1 MTNTS
6 KMYRTNAKVKK
17 WLIENGYSD
26 INFFPHTRFIKDIHF
41 QGEGFDGLASKG
53 TVLVLFQCKSNCR
66 ATKKTM
72 EEYKTISNK
81 FGIHCLWF
89 NSIDRKELEVN
100 NEIQI

>member
-6 KMYRTNAKVKK
+6 KMYRTNAKVRK
-17 WLIENGYSD
+17 WLVENGYSD

>member
-17 WLIENGYSD
+17 WLVENGYSD